1 MIQEHQHLS
10 SHQVS
15 AYIDGE
21 LSSNEAQDLRQHLA
35 TCHSCALRIVSAMQL
50 KAATTRVSERVIAPP
65 EALSRLTAQLR
76 PEAPKRP
83 ARVYPI
89 RSWAWGALAASLIVV
104 VSLIGWRE
112 TRQSNSLSA
121 ELLDQ
126 HLAVLSSGSSP
137 EVISSDR
144 HTVKP
149 WFQGKL
155 PFSFNLPNALP
166 AGTTLDGG
174 DLTFVH
180 GRPAA
185 LLLFTIGKHRASVFL
200 TQRSANESAPVSL
213 ETQSGFTIHYAYT
226 HDLRMIAVSDVNPAD
241 LDLLMT
247 ALVEAQSPR

>member
-10 SHQVS
+10 SDQVS
-15 AYIDGE
+15 TYIDGE
-21 LSSNEAQDLRQHLA
+21 LSSNEAHDLRQHLA
-35 TCHSCALRIVSAMQL
+35 TCHSCALSVVSAMQL
-50 KAATTRVSERVIAPP
+50 KAATTRVSERVLPPP

-76 PEAPKRP
+76 LEIPKRP

-104 VSLIGWRE
+104 LSLIGWRE

-126 HLAVLSSGSSP
+126 HLAVLSSGASP

-185 LLLFTIGKHRASVFL
+185 LLLFTIGKHRASIFL
-200 TQRSANESAPVSL
+200 TQRSANESAPASL
-213 ETQSGFTIHYAYT
+213 GTQSGFTIHFANT
-226 HDLRMIAVSDVNPAD
+226 HDLRITAVSDVNPSD